1 MTAITICS
9 DFGAQKIKS
18 DTVST
23 VSPSI
28 SHQVMG
34 PDANENLR
42 CPFLPHIS
50 SFKVCFV
57 LLCFLA
63 VLRGMWDLSSAP
75 RDRACAPCVGHTVLT
90 TGPPGKSFQPQ
101 TSLLRTLPRISESG
115 GSVEAGHLPFPA
127 SLTRC
132 VVSRARLPRSCFVGP
147 TPPSAFYSR
156 DIWGVNAVLSLDAP
170 ATPRADLVIGGC
182 NFPCPL
188 STHGPVGR

>member
-1 MTAITICS
+1 M
-9 DFGAQKIKS
+9 
-18 DTVST
+18 
-23 VSPSI
+23 
-28 SHQVMG
+28 
-34 PDANENLR
+34 LR
-42 CPFLPHIS
+42 C
-50 SFKVCFV
+50 
-57 LLCFLA
+57 
-63 VLRGMWDLSSAP
+63 MWDLSSAP

-156 DIWGVNAVLSLDAP
+156 DIWGVNAVLSLDAL
-170 ATPRADLVIGGC
+170 ATPHADLVIGGC
-182 NFPCPL
+182 NFPCLHRHLFKTYTVKCECRPDLHQEILFCSSFFLTPQPGVVGNHSLLPL
-188 STHGPVGR
+188 